1 MSINFGTSVSLKQA
15 ASLITISPELRYFL
29 QGEPG
34 IGKSSIMKLI
44 GDSKSDHFKSYMDCS
59 QLDLGDI
66 AMPIANR
73 ELGITEYFPNGR
85 FGMHTGEPVLM
96 MLDEFTKAPEP
107 VKNMLHPLLESSNP
121 RLGDTS
127 VHPESIIFLTGNLS
141 SDGVGD
147 VLKAHTRNRIIPLH
161 VRKPDHKEWLLWAAN
176 NGIEP
181 IVMAWI
187 DRYPHAL
194 ASYTDEGQ
202 ENNPYIFNPKKIQT
216 AFVSPRSLER
226 ASHVLR
232 VRGLLKDK
240 DGNTDQEALIA
251 ALTGA
256 IGEAGARDM
265 QAFVAYQDQLPTW
278 ESIIKS
284 PKTADVP
291 TSAGACGVLVFGA
304 IHKCDKQNMQAFME
318 YLERLEPEW
327 QATFCINMAK
337 NPQKQSVA
345 FSSPAFADWIQQNQ
359 DLL

>member
-1 MSINFGTSVSLKQA
+1 MSINFGTTVSLQQA
-15 ASLITISPELRYFL
+15 ANLIAINPQLRYFL

-44 GDSKSDHFKSYMDCS
+44 GERKPDHFKSYMDCS

-66 AMPIANR
+66 AMPVVNR
-73 ELGITEYFPNGR
+73 ELGVTEYFPNGR
-85 FGMHTGEPVLM
+85 FGMHTGKPVLM
-96 MLDEFTKAPEP
+96 MLDEFTKAAEP

-121 RLGDTS
+121 RLGDIP
-127 VHPESIIFLTGNLS
+127 VHEESIIFLTGNLS

-161 VRKPDHKEWLLWAAN
+161 VRKPDADEWLLWAAAN
-176 NGIEP
+176 DIEP
-181 IVMAWI
+181 SVMAWV
-187 DRYPHAL
+187 DRYRHAL

-202 ENNPYIFNPKKIQT
+202 ENNPYIFNPKKVQT

-226 ASHVLR
+226 SSHI
-232 VRGLLKDK
+232 LKQRQHVDP
-240 DGNTDQEALIA
+240 ESVIA

-256 IGEAGARDM
+256 LGEAGARDM
-265 QAFVAYQDQLPTW
+265 QAFVEYQDQLPLWGT
-278 ESIIKS
+278 ITKS
-284 PKTADVP
+284 PKTAEVP
-291 TSAGACGVLVFGA
+291 ESAGACAVLVFGA
-304 IHKCDKQNMQAFME
+304 IHKVDKQTMTPFME

-337 NPQKQSVA
+337 NPEKQSVA
-345 FSSPAFADWIQQNQ
+345 FTSKAFADWVQKNQ

>member
-1 MSINFGTSVSLKQA
+1 MSITFGQSASLKQA
-15 ASLITISPELRYFL
+15 ADAISSNPELRYFL
-29 QGEPG
+29 QGEPM

-44 GDSKSDHFKSYMDCS
+44 GERKPDHFKSYMDCS

-66 AMPIANR
+66 AMPVVNR
-73 ELGITEYFPNGR
+73 ELGVTEYYPNSR

-96 MLDEFTKAPEP
+96 MLDEFTKAAEP

-121 RLGDTS
+121 RLGDIP
-127 VHPESIIFLTGNLS
+127 VHGESIIFLTGNLS

-147 VLKAHTRNRIIPLH
+147 VLKAHTHNRIIPMR
-161 VRKPDHKEWLLWAAN
+161 VRKPSSEEWLEWAVN
-176 NGIEP
+176 NDIEP
-181 IVMAWI
+181 VVMSWVHQF
-187 DRYPHAL
+187 PHAL

-202 ENNPYIFNPKKIQT
+202 EGNPYIFNPKKVQT

-226 ASHVLR
+226 ASHI
-232 VRGLLKDK
+232 LKSRDK
-240 DGNTDQEALIA
+240 LDHETQIA

-265 QAFVAYQDQLPTW
+265 QAYVEYQDQLPTW

-291 TSAGACGVLVFGA
+291 TSAGACAVLVFGA
-304 IHKCDKQNMQAFME
+304 ITKVDKQNISAFME
-318 YLERLEPEW
+318 YLERFDAEW
-327 QATFCINMAK
+327 QACFCINIAK

-345 FSSPAFADWIQQNQ
+345 FASKAFADWVQQNQ

>member
-1 MSINFGTSVSLKQA
+1 MSITFGQSVSLKQA
-15 ASLITISPELRYFL
+15 ADAISSNPELRYFL

-44 GDSKSDHFKSYMDCS
+44 SERKPNHFKSYMDCS

-66 AMPIANR
+66 AMPVVNR
-73 ELGITEYFPNGR
+73 ELGVTEYYPNSR

-96 MLDEFTKAPEP
+96 MLDEFTKAAEP

-121 RLGDTS
+121 RLGDIS
-127 VHPESIIFLTGNLS
+127 VHPESIIFATGNLS

-161 VRKPDHKEWLLWAAN
+161 VRKPDSEEWLEWAVN
-176 NGIEP
+176 NDIEP
-181 IVMAWI
+181 VVMSWVHQF
-187 DRYPHAL
+187 PHAL

-202 ENNPYIFNPKKIQT
+202 DGNLYIFNPKKVQT

-226 ASHVLR
+226 ASHI
-232 VRGLLKDK
+232 LKSRDK
-240 DGNTDQEALIA
+240 LDHETQIA

-265 QAFVAYQDQLPTW
+265 QAYVEYQDQLPTW

-291 TSAGACGVLVFGA
+291 TSAGACAVLVFGA
-304 IHKCDKQNMQAFME
+304 IHKVDKQNISPFME
-318 YLERLEPEW
+318 YLDRLHEEW
-327 QATFCINMAK
+327 QACFCINIAK

-345 FSSPAFADWIQQNQ
+345 FSAKAFADWVQKNQ